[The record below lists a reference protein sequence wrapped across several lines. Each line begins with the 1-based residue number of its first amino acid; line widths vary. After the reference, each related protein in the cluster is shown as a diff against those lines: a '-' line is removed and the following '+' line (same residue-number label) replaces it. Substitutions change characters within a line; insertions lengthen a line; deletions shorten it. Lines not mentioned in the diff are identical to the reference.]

1 MNESESARESEGP
14 AMVIRPGPWPAD
26 VLRLVCVVAGA
37 SNVDQVLVCE
47 RGRMKGVAGRREP
60 TEPRKAS

>member
-1 MNESESARESEGP
+1 
-14 AMVIRPGPWPAD
+14 MVIRPGPWPAD

-47 RGRMKGVAGRREP
+47 RGRMKEVAGRREP